1 MTSSSKNV
9 SDKKSLSEQHYNIS
23 RCTLMLMLAEIY
35 FDKIIHVEV
44 FFLGYVTKKS
54 LNDLV
59 PRENRA
65 TVTRL

>member
-1 MTSSSKNV
+1 
-9 SDKKSLSEQHYNIS
+9 
-23 RCTLMLMLAEIY
+23 MLMLAEIY
-35 FDKIIHVEV
+35 SDKIIHVEV

-59 PRENRA
+59 PWENRA

>member
-1 MTSSSKNV
+1 
-9 SDKKSLSEQHYNIS
+9 
-23 RCTLMLMLAEIY
+23 MLMLAEIY

-54 LNDLV
+54 LHDLV
-59 PRENRA
+59 PRETRA

>member
-1 MTSSSKNV
+1 MTSSNKNV

-23 RCTLMLMLAEIY
+23 RCTLMLAEIY

-59 PRENRA
+59 PRETRA